1 MDSEKSNR
9 VLSWVHTLPSA
20 YNFTWLELLSY
31 TPNQTRKLTVH
42 KEKGRIIIRPK
53 PCKKEDLERSIGIP
67 RSKLK
72 GNQSQEEIWQ
82 SRKFWK
88 SEPNS
93 SCDHPKRQQMLS
105 LFCVLWESVN
115 GCCSRR
121 VICISNLPLSDF
133 HFTSRTLL
141 RVTKGPFPPLNC
153 GFKLTHL
160 LNCPIGSWNHVWS
173 WHLASKSC

>member
-1 MDSEKSNR
+1 MNSVKSNR

-20 YNFTWLELLSY
+20 YNCTWLELLVMSY
-31 TPNQTRKLTVH
+31 TPNQSRKLTVH

-53 PCKKEDLERSIGIP
+53 PCKKEDLERSVGLP

-72 GNQSQEEIWQ
+72 GNQSQEAIWQ

-93 SCDHPKRQQMLS
+93 SRDHQKKEQMPS
-105 LFCVLWESVN
+105 LLPVLWESVN

-133 HFTSRTLL
+133 HFTSRTRL
-141 RVTKGPFPPLNC
+141 RVTKDLFLP
-153 GFKLTHL
+153 
-160 LNCPIGSWNHVWS
+160 
-173 WHLASKSC
+173 